1 MIFVLIPGYSQ
12 ISTFG
17 IGAGANYTS
26 LVLNNVP
33 GSDSDYKTG
42 VQLNA
47 IFKSRLNNNLW
58 IRLEPGYALR
68 GTKLSYSIN
77 PNTRINLSYLILPV
91 IFEFSPLEKF
101 SVLLGPEG
109 SYRLAAR
116 TKDGG
121 GSSNVNSVYN
131 SKIDLGV
138 IAGVSYSVIHN
149 LAFELKYN
157 RGFISTIK
165 DLVFTDEYGNSEGK
179 ASLCNQGV
187 IFSIIYMIK

>member
-1 MIFVLIPGYSQ
+1 M
-12 ISTFG
+12 
-17 IGAGANYTS
+17 
-26 LVLNNVP
+26 
-33 GSDSDYKTG
+33 
-42 VQLNA
+42 
-47 IFKSRLNNNLW
+47 
-58 IRLEPGYALR
+58 
-68 GTKLSYSIN
+68 
-77 PNTRINLSYLILPV
+77 
-91 IFEFSPLEKF
+91 
-101 SVLLGPEG
+101 GPEG

-165 DLVFTDEYGNSEGK
+165 DLVFTDEEISQLGLKNRNEYGNSEGK